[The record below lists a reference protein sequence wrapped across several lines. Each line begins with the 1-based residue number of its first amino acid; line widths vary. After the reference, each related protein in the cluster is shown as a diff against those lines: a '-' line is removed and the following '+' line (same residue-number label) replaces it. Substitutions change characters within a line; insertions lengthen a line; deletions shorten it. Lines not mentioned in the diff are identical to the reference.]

1 MSDPSHDPSEQ
12 PRELVERYLD
22 ELFDALRGPA
32 RHARRVLTE
41 TEAHLHDAIDA
52 RVAGGAAPADAERAA
67 IADFGLVADFA
78 RACNRVSARER
89 VLTLLGDL
97 RIPAILLVGLGF
109 FAVGLSGAIDRVL
122 SSAFGTQFVF
132 GDPPGT
138 TYAATDCR
146 HWMSLHPQATS
157 CAQAYLAEARDD
169 GLAQRFIVGVVGV
182 LILVALLW
190 WSRVRKQPLQVP
202 VAFISAVAAAVFGT
216 AGVILTGYGV
226 NRAVNFGSHGP
237 GDFLSAG
244 GVSALFA
251 AVALGVFARS
261 WKGGTPS
268 PAR

>member
-1 MSDPSHDPSEQ
+1 MSDVDHTSNDQ
-12 PRELVERYLD
+12 PCELVERYLD
-22 ELFDALRGPA
+22 ELYDTLRGPA
-32 RHARRVLTE
+32 RHARRVLAE

-52 RVAGGAAPADAERAA
+52 RVAAGLAPADAERAA
-67 IADFGLVADFA
+67 IADFGPVADFA

-89 VLTLLGDL
+89 SLALLGAL
-97 RIPAILLVGLGF
+97 RIPAIFLVGVGF

-122 SSAFGTQFVF
+122 ASAFGAQFVF

-138 TYAATDCR
+138 TYAAADCQ

-190 WSRVRKQPLQVP
+190 WSRVRRRPLKLP
-202 VAFISAVAAAVFGT
+202 VASISAVAAAVFGT

-237 GDFLSAG
+237 GDFFSAG
-244 GVSALFA
+244 GVCVAFA
-251 AVALGVFARS
+251 AVAVAVFAHA
-261 WKGGTPS
+261 WG
-268 PAR
+268 ARRTITG